1 MLFLHSTFT
10 AVQLALERVRNS
22 GSQVGMHEQFWHNSK
37 CGARFLCFGVADKV
51 ARFIAWA
58 YDWGAN
64 SGDLLEILR
73 YAVLYRHNQ
82 HDEFAWRH
90 QGFFWNPIDVVA
102 TNQHLVA
109 HCLPCLLR
117 KGVVRNCAK

>member
-1 MLFLHSTFT
+1 MTSPGVVFTVCGILHSTFT
-10 AVQLALERVRNS
+10 AVQLVLERVRNS

-64 SGDLLEILR
+64 SGDLLAI
-73 YAVLYRHNQ
+73 
-82 HDEFAWRH
+82 FT
-90 QGFFWNPIDVVA
+90 I
-102 TNQHLVA
+102 
-109 HCLPCLLR
+109 C
-117 KGVVRNCAK
+117 GVVPT